1 MAGEVDRLDLQ
12 AEVDRLD
19 LQAKVDRLDLQ
30 AEVDLMGQVPL
41 VSNAVEDLHA

>member
-1 MAGEVDRLDLQ
+1 MAG
-12 AEVDRLD
+12 EVDRLD

-41 VSNAVEDLHA
+41 VSNAVEDLHG